1 MIEAVGRSIRAIFE
15 VVREFSKWSRN
26 YIFLPWNFLCSP
38 VPNFAFTFVVDCFG
52 ETGQE
57 SVSDLSLAHLE
68 NEVLREINGRIVV
81 ALFVDVIRAVL
92 DDSCVPVE
100 QVLHLILR
108 DKRVSDFREGCQSLR
123 SPQPLQGLL
132 VFHACRSQLF
142 L

>member
-1 MIEAVGRSIRAIFE
+1 MV
-15 VVREFSKWSRN
+15 
-26 YIFLPWNFLCSP
+26 FLPWNFFRSP
-38 VPNFAFTFVVDCFG
+38 ITNFAFTFVV
-52 ETGQE
+52 EHSREAGQE

-108 DKRVSDFREGCQSLR
+108 DKRVSVFREGCQSLR
-123 SPQPLQGLL
+123 SPQPLLGLL
-132 VFHACRSQLF
+132 VFHGCRSQLF